1 MLHFTARTQRL
12 GGAPARWSSAA
23 LAVFLFVFVSSQA
36 QAASLQWDVWSDP
49 QIALPVPR
57 GWHRTEVAWVAERI
71 LIATPTPLSEDLAT
85 LEGGL
90 ETPAVIHVKIDA
102 LDPLLQGL
110 PLSEVA
116 DAMVKELSERAQAE
130 GLELEVLE
138 RGELVIGSVP
148 AVKVVMR
155 QGSTVSHV
163 ALFRAEG
170 YLYEVTVGYDE
181 VEGAAYEAAVA
192 PVLAGVQ
199 PKAPQADHALETR
212 TTLLAR
218 LPAPSDW
225 HVRTIEGALP
235 QVVISKEESAVGA
248 RYETGISL
256 LKFSLQ
262 QAVSPEELEDLYEL
276 WLRSYVAELSGG
288 PFRLLQAGEIQLGR
302 HRSFLIEASFQDPES
317 GAFTQV
323 FNVITALG
331 DQLYI
336 ATFEAPVA
344 EFHRLRPIYLEGI
357 AGLQW
362 R

>member
-1 MLHFTARTQRL
+1 MLHFTALNTTPGRRARPLEQR
-12 GGAPARWSSAA
+12 RV
-23 LAVFLFVFVSSQA
+23 AVFLFVFVSSQA
-36 QAASLQWDVWSDP
+36 QAVSLQWDVWSDP

-71 LIATPTPLSEDLAT
+71 LIATPTPLSGDLAT

-90 ETPAVIHVKIDA
+90 ETPAVIHVKIDV
-102 LDPLLQGL
+102 LDSLLQGL

-138 RGELVIGSVP
+138 RGELVIGSAP

-212 TTLLAR
+212 TTPWPACR
-218 LPAPSDW
+218 RPATGMCAPS
-225 HVRTIEGALP
+225 
-235 QVVISKEESAVGA
+235 KERCRRWSSA
-248 RYETGISL
+248 R
-256 LKFSLQ
+256 K
-262 QAVSPEELEDLYEL
+262 
-276 WLRSYVAELSGG
+276 
-288 PFRLLQAGEIQLGR
+288 
-302 HRSFLIEASFQDPES
+302 
-317 GAFTQV
+317 
-323 FNVITALG
+323 N
-331 DQLYI
+331 
-336 ATFEAPVA
+336 
-344 EFHRLRPIYLEGI
+344 RP
-357 AGLQW
+357 
-362 R
+362 